1 MKTKLT
7 NLIENMCGIQD
18 ASHIWQFDHRNLICG
33 ESGGFR
39 RGKQSA
45 ALLNKPKDDVRV
57 AVHGDD
63 FVYLSEDE
71 GLKHMDK
78 LL

>member
-1 MKTKLT
+1 M
-7 NLIENMCGIQD
+7 
-18 ASHIWQFDHRNLICG
+18 NLICG

-45 ALLNKPKDDVRV
+45 ALFNKPKDDVRV